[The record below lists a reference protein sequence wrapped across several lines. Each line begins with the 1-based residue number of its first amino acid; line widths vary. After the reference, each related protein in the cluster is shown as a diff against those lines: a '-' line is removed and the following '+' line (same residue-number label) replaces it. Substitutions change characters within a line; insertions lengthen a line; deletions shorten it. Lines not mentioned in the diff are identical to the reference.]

1 MKHVFIINPA
11 AGKKDSTTQVA
22 SSIRAACVR
31 RELDYDI
38 LTTEPVSL
46 AIAEEMLHDNGIP
59 YLKKERGAGGVVR
72 ILVGYQSFGTDLF
85 VRPEDEEKANEV
97 LMPLFEEA
105 EAEAAEENG
114 EV

>member
-1 MKHVFIINPA
+1 MMDHLFGLDQPA
-11 AGKKDSTTQVA
+11 KVEGLAHLATF
-22 SSIRAACVR
+22 
-31 RELDYDI
+31 
-38 LTTEPVSL
+38 TEPVSL